1 MLIMTVQKFLE
12 KGLQRIFKEGQVS
25 DINIISYTFVD
36 DGAGS
41 DYDDVVTTTS
51 TGSVQTSGVI
61 FPVTTS
67 QGSSEALLIEQGKLL
82 TEDKTLYTGSV
93 NTSGA
98 LVFNIDTNFY
108 SVIPDGIQEWEIGGN
123 VIFKKIF
130 LRSNRTGSLI

>member
-1 MLIMTVQKFLE
+1 MTVQNFLE
-12 KGLQRIFKEGQVS
+12 KGLAKIFKEGQVS

-41 DYDDVVTTTS
+41 DYDDIVTTTS

-61 FPVTTS
+61 FPITTA

-82 TEDKTLYTGSV
+82 TEDKVLYTGSV

-98 LVFNIDTNFY
+98 LLFSVGDNFY
-108 SVIPDGIQEWEIGGN
+108 SVIPDGIQEWEI
-123 VIFKKIF
+123 
-130 LRSNRTGSLI
+130 